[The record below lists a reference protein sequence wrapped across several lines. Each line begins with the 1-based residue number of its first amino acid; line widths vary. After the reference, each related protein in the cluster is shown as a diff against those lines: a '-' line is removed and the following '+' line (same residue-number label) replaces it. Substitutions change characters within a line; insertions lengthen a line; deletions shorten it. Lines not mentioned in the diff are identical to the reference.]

1 MKQAPVHT
9 REEALQR
16 AQEWATGERSYM
28 STYSGRASYAE
39 IAQMNTAEVQ
49 KFCALAAVLPEA
61 RHVDD
66 LDTER
71 IMAENDTLQA
81 ALAILEG
88 YAHYSYGTAGKIAVD
103 FLVERGIWNASVDT
117 REKVDPVYEVAA
129 QLVKLVLL
137 DMARATNADLAA
149 DGPVG
154 DEEDAV
160 WPLIEAKA
168 RVLSEYLD
176 RSMKLEVKSDGARAI
191 ELERVEQRKLW
202 GDDHDD
208 EHEQSELLYAA
219 ICYAQFRL
227 DDRHYPPERVP
238 DAWPFEPENWH
249 AHRDRRRNL
258 VKAGALIAAEID
270 RLDRLVDR

>member
-1 MKQAPVHT
+1 MRQKPVHT
-9 REEALQR
+9 REEALER
-16 AQEWATGERSYM
+16 ATAWATGERTHM
-28 STYSGRASYAE
+28 SNYSGRLSYSE
-39 IAQMNTAEVQ
+39 IATMDAQEVV
-49 KFCALAAVLPEA
+49 KFSALAGVLPEA

-66 LDTER
+66 SESVDPELFD
-71 IMAENDTLQA
+71 A
-81 ALAILEG
+81 ALSIIEG
-88 YAHYSYGTAGKIAVD
+88 YAHYCYGTAGKIAVD
-103 FLVERGIWNASVDT
+103 FLVERGIWSPNTDR

-129 QLVKLVLL
+129 QLVKLILIE
-137 DMARATNADLAA
+137 MPRATNADLAA

-154 DEEDAV
+154 DEEAGV
-160 WPLIEAKA
+160 WQLIEAKA
-168 RVLSEYLD
+168 KVLGEYLD

-191 ELERVEQRKLW
+191 ELERVEQRKRW

-208 EHEQSELLYAA
+208 EHDEGELLYAA

-227 DDRHYPPERVP
+227 DDPHYPPERVP